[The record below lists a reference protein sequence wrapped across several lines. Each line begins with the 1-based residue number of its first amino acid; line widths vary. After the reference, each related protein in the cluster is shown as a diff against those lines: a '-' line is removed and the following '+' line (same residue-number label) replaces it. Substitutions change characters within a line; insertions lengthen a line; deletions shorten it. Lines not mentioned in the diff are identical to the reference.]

1 MLFTVSLQLTMTGH
15 LSTSPSSIS
24 LACMLSGLC
33 LLLSSLHFTDCFSPF
48 LPSAVPPSP
57 FSCSYHSYSAISVQ
71 PLPFCLYQAPSQF
84 LMRYPSLPH
93 CLSLAFFFVHC
104 PILPLSPWSI
114 SFSYSTPLI
123 PILPPSTL
131 PSLTLSDSN

>member
-33 LLLSSLHFTDCFSPF
+33 LLLSSLPFTDCFSPF

-57 FSCSYHSYSAISVQ
+57 FSCSYQSYSAISVQ
-71 PLPFCLYQAPSQF
+71 PLPFYLHQAPSPF
-84 LMRYPSLPH
+84 LMGYPSLPH
-93 CLSLAFFFVHC
+93 HLSLEFFFC
-104 PILPLSPWSI
+104 SLPHTSSVSLLYI
-114 SFSYSTPLI
+114 FFIFYTPY
-123 PILPPSTL
+123 PHPPTFHSSLPH
-131 PSLTLSDSN
+131 SL